1 MQRADQNGNAHLWGI
16 IGEQKEAAF
25 AAKKG
30 LILHFDPNVSNSF
43 VLRPNTVRRALLYS
57 FHDDSLVTPEL
68 VQEYYERLR
77 VEGYT
82 ESTATGLM
90 AGLNLDRLE
99 QLNAHRTL
107 AKTEYKGLSRLRRG
121 MGIAPLLRGLLL
133 FLEAHAPV
141 RVAAEPQPAAV
152 TAESA
157 AAVAPA
163 PEAQAATPER
173 EVSASAAPEAPQ
185 AEDEFT
191 EEDLA
196 DARDPASFVSF
207 LMSIASNA
215 ASALGMMEHPVTH
228 QRDVDVELGK
238 HWIDVL
244 GMLQKKTA
252 GNLTPQEKR
261 MLEGLLADLRMQ
273 YVSLINSPQQA
284 RFSGSDITGG
294 R

>member
-1 MQRADQNGNAHLWGI
+1 MQEEQPTFKVTDRRLFNADGSPRDLPPEEKPEPPVAVTQ
-16 IGEQKEAAF
+16 EAA
-25 AAKKG
+25 AAA
-30 LILHFDPNVSNSF
+30 P
-43 VLRPNTVRRALLYS
+43 
-57 FHDDSLVTPEL
+57 
-68 VQEYYERLR
+68 
-77 VEGYT
+77 
-82 ESTATGLM
+82 STG
-90 AGLNLDRLE
+90 AG
-99 QLNAHRTL
+99 
-107 AKTEYKGLSRLRRG
+107 
-121 MGIAPLLRGLLL
+121 
-133 FLEAHAPV
+133 EA
-141 RVAAEPQPAAV
+141 Q
-152 TAESA
+152 
-157 AAVAPA
+157 AVAP
-163 PEAQAATPER
+163 ER
-173 EVSASAAPEAPQ
+173 EASAPQEAPQ
-185 AEDEFT
+185 ADEEEFT

-273 YVSLINSPQQA
+273 YVSLVNSPQQPR